1 MPPSACR
8 QTLGPQRVGEK
19 KDAAFGEHGV
29 PVRDRLGGLATS
41 PHWCRRVDH
50 GSKCRRGKIGK
61 SMRRFYHE
69 ALQPDSE
76 STMRTS
82 STEFRA
88 PSFSMM

>member
-1 MPPSACR
+1 MPPRPAVKR
-8 QTLGPQRVGEK
+8 WGRKGPAKK

-61 SMRRFYHE
+61 SMRFYHE